1 VEVNMMKK
9 LLKVAFV
16 AAPLLMG
23 AGAFAQDT
31 SQGGTT
37 DTNKPADTAPPADTN
52 KPSDNTA
59 TPLDTNKPSDTTKP
73 LDTSKPLDT
82 TTPLDTSKPSIPPP
96 GTEKPIPPTS
106 DGVQDKM
113 PK

>member
-1 VEVNMMKK
+1 MMKK

-23 AGAFAQDT
+23 AGAFAQAT
-31 SQGGTT
+31 SQGGTI
-37 DTNKPADTAPPADTN
+37 DTNKPVDTNKPADTN
-52 KPSDNTA
+52 KPSDTA

-73 LDTSKPLDT
+73 LDTAKPGDT
-82 TTPLDTSKPSIPPP
+82 TTPLDTNKPSIPPP
-96 GTEKPIPPTS
+96 GSEKTPPS
-106 DGVQDKM
+106 GGVQDNM